1 MVGKSLEN
9 LKVTHEEVI
18 NTMAM
23 QMAAINMELTVVKL
37 ENQKLKEFLSDI
49 TLTPHL
55 LMTRVW
61 IRNKKN
67 YIFLP

>member
-1 MVGKSLEN
+1 MVRKSIED

-37 ENQKLKEFLSDI
+37 ENQKLKEYLSDY
-49 TLTPHL
+49 LNSSP
-55 LMTRVW
+55 V
-61 IRNKKN
+61 NDKN
-67 YIFLP
+67 LDHK

>member
-9 LKVTHEEVI
+9 LKVTHEEII

-37 ENQKLKEFLSDI
+37 ENQKLKEFLSDFLNSSPI
-49 TLTPHL
+49 NDKDL
-55 LMTRVW
+55 
-61 IRNKKN
+61 NKK
-67 YIFLP
+67 

>member
-9 LKVTHEEVI
+9 LKVTHEEII

-37 ENQKLKEFLSDI
+37 ENQKLKEFLSDYLNSSPI
-49 TLTPHL
+49 NDKDL
-55 LMTRVW
+55 
-61 IRNKKN
+61 NKK
-67 YIFLP
+67 

>member
-37 ENQKLKEFLSDI
+37 ENQKLKEFLSDY
-49 TLTPHL
+49 LNSSPVNDKGL
-55 LMTRVW
+55 D
-61 IRNKKN
+61 KK
-67 YIFLP
+67 

>member
-37 ENQKLKEFLSDI
+37 ENQKLKEFLSDYLNSSPI
-49 TLTPHL
+49 NDKDL
-55 LMTRVW
+55 
-61 IRNKKN
+61 NKK
-67 YIFLP
+67 

>member
-37 ENQKLKEFLSDI
+37 ENQKLKEFLSDY
-49 TLTPHL
+49 LNSSPVNDKDL
-55 LMTRVW
+55 
-61 IRNKKN
+61 NKK
-67 YIFLP
+67 

>member
-1 MVGKSLEN
+1 MVGKSLED

-37 ENQKLKEFLSDI
+37 ENQKLKEFLSDYLNSSPI
-49 TLTPHL
+49 NDKDL
-55 LMTRVW
+55 
-61 IRNKKN
+61 NKK
-67 YIFLP
+67 

>member
-1 MVGKSLEN
+1 MVRKSIED

-37 ENQKLKEFLSDI
+37 ENQKLKEYLSDY
-49 TLTPHL
+49 
-55 LMTRVW
+55 
-61 IRNKKN
+61 RNSSPVNDKN
-67 YIFLP
+67 LDHK